1 MKKLLLSLF
10 VGILSV
16 APSASKA
23 QMLPAVNPGAAEF
36 DFVPIET
43 WHYGLADALDGQ
55 ACVFSNIYN
64 NGYVLQVFEKD
75 ELIKS
80 FIIDFGQAAFE
91 ENTFYPFILSVNG
104 EPKEVRG
111 LAVTRSAIRFN
122 LSQYLPTSV
131 FEDYSGGS
139 IKTRTEEVDFKFML
153 NGLGDVLKTINNC
166 VVGPAAPEKDDM
178 EVASAEMAKELE
190 KAETENKEDE
200 QAETEV
206 EISSKEQGP
215 LHPLVP
221 DLPEEEGVEAQESP
235 ANEKVEEKIELA
247 ETKKDKDAISE
258 EEVHGVVAVP
268 PTDFP
273 EELAEKEKA
282 DAKPLDMKLS
292 EKERKHQEAL
302 EKLGMG
308 SEKASKETQDK
319 KDPTLKAVSLK
330 AQNEGDEPLP
340 LEKKDVS
347 QKEKPAQNSVY
358 RWVAKKGERLSETL
372 SRWADKAGVAI
383 EWNADKDP
391 EVETSIATD
400 AEFEEAVSVLLATV
414 QKDVGAPLYSAVK
427 SEAPAPSTPTQLAP
441 EKNPVEEEILQMS
454 EHEWRGLKGMP
465 LKTVLQNWTEKAK
478 VDLVWEAGD
487 NFNLPQEYKQEKP
500 FAEAVMDVLDYF
512 AAMEVSPV
520 AQLNKDPETGK
531 LTLIIRSVQKS

>member
-1 MKKLLLSLF
+1 IKKLLLSLF

-166 VVGPAAPEKDDM
+166 VVGPAAPKKDDM
-178 EVASAEMAKELE
+178 EVASAEAAKELDNN
-190 KAETENKEDE
+190 ETELD
-200 QAETEV
+200 AEIETA
-206 EISSKEQGP
+206 SKEPNP

-221 DLPEEEGVEAQESP
+221 DLPEEEGAKTTETQA
-235 ANEKVEEKIELA
+235 EEKTEEKTKLA
-247 ETKKDKDAISE
+247 EKKNDQDAINE

-273 EELAEKEKA
+273 EELAEKA
-282 DAKPLDMKLS
+282 DGKPVEMKLT

-308 SEKASKETQDK
+308 SEKASKETQDEK
-319 KDPTLKAVSLK
+319 EPALKAVSLK

-372 SRWADKAGVAI
+372 ARWADKAGVAI

-391 EVETSIATD
+391 EVETNIATD

-414 QKDVGAPLYSAVK
+414 QKDAGAPLYSAVT
-427 SEAPAPSTPTQLAP
+427 SEAATSSSPTQLAP

-512 AAMEVSPV
+512 GSMEVSPV